1 MITLSIKT
9 ILTVVIFVTILQTI
23 VVLVIA
29 TDNRIS
35 DKISFNDFG
44 EAFLIIFCGVPA
56 WISVFY
62 NCVLRDAI
70 RLFRFN
76 RTYCYCRLIKDE
88 KEVDQLFIRKRDLVY
103 FEQSNWYNTRLQVDN
118 TLKRGSMGFVPYI
131 ERLFPSKNWKSYD
144 LTPYLNSTGKLLFCP
159 KYKENNEKTLDK

>member
-9 ILTVVIFVTILQTI
+9 IITVIVFVTILQTI

-70 RLFRFN
+70 RLYRFN
-76 RTYCYCRLIKDE
+76 KKYCYCYLIKDE
-88 KEVDQLFIRKRDLVY
+88 DEVARLFLKKADLIY
-103 FEQSNWYNTRLQVDN
+103 FEQSNWFSTRIEVDD
-118 TLKRGSMGFVPYI
+118 TLKRGSMGYVDYI
-131 ERLFPSKNWKSYD
+131 ENVFPKPPKGWKYD
-144 LTPYLNSTGKLLFCP
+144 LTPYLNSIGKKKL
-159 KYKENNEKTLDK
+159 NKTLDKQ

>member
-9 ILTVVIFVTILQTI
+9 IITVIILVTILQTI

-70 RLFRFN
+70 RLYRFN
-76 RTYCYCRLIKDE
+76 KKYCYCRLIKDNE
-88 KEVDQLFIRKRDLVY
+88 EVGQLFMKKSDLKY
-103 FEQSNWYNTRLQVDN
+103 FEQCTWFNTRIEVDD
-118 TLKRGSMGFVPYI
+118 TLKRGSMGYVDYI
-131 ERLFPSKNWKSYD
+131 ENVFPKPQKGWRYD
-144 LTPYLNSTGKLLFCP
+144 LTPYLNSIGKKNL
-159 KYKENNEKTLDK
+159 KNT

>member
-9 ILTVVIFVTILQTI
+9 ILMVALFVTILQTI

-44 EAFLIIFCGVPA
+44 EALLIIFCGVPA
-56 WISVFY
+56 WVSVFY
-62 NCVLRDAI
+62 ICVLRDAI

-103 FEQSNWYNTRLQVDN
+103 FEQSNWYNTRLQVDD

-159 KYKENNEKTLDK
+159 KYKENNEKPLDK

>member
-1 MITLSIKT
+1 MITLSIKA
-9 ILTVVIFVTILQTI
+9 IITVAIFVTILQTI
-23 VVLVIA
+23 VVLIIA

-70 RLFRFN
+70 RLYRFN
-76 RTYCYCRLIKDE
+76 KKYCYCHLIKDE
-88 KEVDQLFIRKRDLVY
+88 EEVTRLFMKKADLIY
-103 FEQSNWYNTRLQVDN
+103 FEQSNWFNTRIEVDD
-118 TLKRGSMGFVPYI
+118 TLKRGSMGYVDYV
-131 ERLFPSKNWKSYD
+131 ENVFPKPPKGWKYD
-144 LTPYLNSTGKLLFCP
+144 LTPYLNSTGKKKL
-159 KYKENNEKTLDK
+159 NKTLDKQ

>member
-9 ILTVVIFVTILQTI
+9 IITVVILVTILQTI
-23 VVLVIA
+23 VILVIA

-70 RLFRFN
+70 RLYRFN
-76 RTYCYCRLIKDE
+76 KKYCYCYLIKDRE
-88 KEVDQLFIRKRDLVY
+88 EVARLFMKRADLVY
-103 FEQSNWYNTRLQVDN
+103 FEQCNWFNTRIEVDD
-118 TLKRGSMGFVPYI
+118 TLKRGSMGYVDYI
-131 ERLFPSKNWKSYD
+131 ENVFPKPPKGWKYD
-144 LTPYLNSTGKLLFCP
+144 LTPYLNSIGKKKL
-159 KYKENNEKTLDK
+159 KNT

>member
-9 ILTVVIFVTILQTI
+9 IITVVVFVTILQTI

-70 RLFRFN
+70 RLYRFN
-76 RTYCYCRLIKDE
+76 KKYCYCHLIKDE
-88 KEVDQLFIRKRDLVY
+88 EEVARLFMKKTNLIY
-103 FEQSNWYNTRLQVDN
+103 FEQSNWFNTRIEVDD
-118 TLKRGSMGFVPYI
+118 TLKRGSMGYVDYI
-131 ERLFPSKNWKSYD
+131 ENVFPKPPKGWKYD
-144 LTPYLNSTGKLLFCP
+144 LTPYLNSIGKKKL
-159 KYKENNEKTLDK
+159 NKTLDK

>member
-9 ILTVVIFVTILQTI
+9 IITVVVFVTILQTI

-35 DKISFNDFG
+35 NKISFNDFG

-70 RLFRFN
+70 RLYRFN
-76 RTYCYCRLIKDE
+76 KKYCYCHLIKDE
-88 KEVDQLFIRKRDLVY
+88 DEVARLFLKKADLIY
-103 FEQSNWYNTRLQVDN
+103 FEQSNWFNTRIEVDD
-118 TLKRGSMGFVPYI
+118 TLKRGSMGYVDYI
-131 ERLFPSKNWKSYD
+131 ENVFPKPSKGWKYD
-144 LTPYLNSTGKLLFCP
+144 LTPYLNSIG
-159 KYKENNEKTLDK
+159 KENLNKTLDKQ

>member
-9 ILTVVIFVTILQTI
+9 IITVVVFVTILQTI

-70 RLFRFN
+70 RLYRFN
-76 RTYCYCRLIKDE
+76 KKYCYCHLIKDE
-88 KEVDQLFIRKRDLVY
+88 EEVARLFMKKTNLIY
-103 FEQSNWYNTRLQVDN
+103 FEQSNWFNTRIEVDD
-118 TLKRGSMGFVPYI
+118 TLKRGSMGYVDYI
-131 ERLFPSKNWKSYD
+131 ENVFHKPPKGWKYD
-144 LTPYLNSTGKLLFCP
+144 LTPYLNSIGKKKL
-159 KYKENNEKTLDK
+159 NKTLDK